1 MNELLERIANALER
15 IADYNERM
23 EKKIYEDERK
33 REQKMENIKEY
44 LESIDHVTIAPDDI
58 PKTYNKN

>member
-33 REQKMENIKEY
+33 REQKMKNIKEL
-44 LESIDHVTIAPDDI
+44 LESIDHVTIVPDDI

>member
-33 REQKMENIKEY
+33 REQKMKNIKEY
-44 LESIDHVTIAPDDI
+44 IESIDHVTIVQDDI
-58 PKTYNKN
+58 SKTYNKN

>member
-44 LESIDHVTIAPDDI
+44 PESFDHVTIVPDDI
-58 PKTYNKN
+58 PNTYNKN